1 MIKITRIGKN
11 QSEPTTSP
19 LPSRTIAWRSLGLAV
34 VALAL
39 AALLAGSSENGLSRL
54 LHSYLLNVS
63 FITSIA
69 IGALFFVLL
78 QHLTR
83 AGWSVVIRRIAEVT
97 AATMP
102 YLLLLFLPILVLLV
116 LGNGDLYEWN
126 DTELR
131 QSDELIR
138 GKSAYLNAPFFTVR
152 VIAYFVIWSVTARY
166 FWKASVEQDR
176 TARKQLTLQMQK
188 WSAPAM
194 IAFAITTCFAAFDLL
209 MSLDPHWFS
218 TIYGVYF
225 FAGAIV
231 GFVAFLT
238 LAAIVL
244 EKTGILA
251 GKITVEHY
259 HDLGKL
265 LLGFVMFWAYIAFS
279 QYLLIW
285 YANIPE
291 ETGWYYVRQN
301 AGWQWIS
308 LVLLFGHFALP
319 FCGLMSRNAKR
330 RRSTLAAW
338 SVWLLV
344 MHWLDLHWLVMPS
357 HSPLA
362 VSLGLVDALV
372 LIGVV
377 AIFAAMIRYVA
388 GDRAL
393 VAVRDPRLRESLAFH
408 NV

>member
-11 QSEPTTSP
+11 QSEPTTSQ

-301 AGWQWIS
+301 AGW
-308 LVLLFGHFALP
+308 
-319 FCGLMSRNAKR
+319 K
-330 RRSTLAAW
+330 W
-338 SVWLLV
+338 S
-344 MHWLDLHWLVMPS
+344 
-357 HSPLA
+357 
-362 VSLGLVDALV
+362 
-372 LIGVV
+372 
-377 AIFAAMIRYVA
+377 
-388 GDRAL
+388 
-393 VAVRDPRLRESLAFH
+393 
-408 NV
+408 

>member
-138 GKSAYLNAPFFTVR
+138 GKSAYLNAPFFNVR

-244 EKTGILA
+244 EKTGILV
-251 GKITVEHY
+251 GKITV
-259 HDLGKL
+259 
-265 LLGFVMFWAYIAFS
+265 
-279 QYLLIW
+279 
-285 YANIPE
+285 
-291 ETGWYYVRQN
+291 
-301 AGWQWIS
+301 
-308 LVLLFGHFALP
+308 
-319 FCGLMSRNAKR
+319 
-330 RRSTLAAW
+330 
-338 SVWLLV
+338 
-344 MHWLDLHWLVMPS
+344 
-357 HSPLA
+357 
-362 VSLGLVDALV
+362 
-372 LIGVV
+372 
-377 AIFAAMIRYVA
+377 
-388 GDRAL
+388 
-393 VAVRDPRLRESLAFH
+393 
-408 NV
+408 